1 MNVRNRR
8 HMFRRSV
15 KSDKSDNKPHHI
27 SITPKSAIA
36 IVPPKKVI
44 KALYDYDPDPSN
56 NQELGFSKGD
66 FFHVISREDDTDWY
80 EACNPLIPNARG
92 LVPVSYFETIG
103 KTERQSAGS
112 AASGASH
119 TIPLHDSGYSEKSPH
134 SRQDSNATARVRG
147 HARLSSMGRGSGPM
161 VYGMVQYDFNA
172 ERPDELDAKAGE
184 HIIIIAQS
192 NPEWFV
198 AKPIGRLGG
207 PGLIPVSFIEI
218 KDAATGEVVTDV
230 QAAIA
235 RAGIPKVEEWKKMAA
250 DYKNSSITL
259 GKFEAANAASA
270 QRDLERMSLSNGGQQ
285 HAQANGG
292 SFGQNQPYHQ
302 RNASRATQ
310 GGNNRQSQRALCAPV
325 AASVPRYCF
334 ENDKY
339 WYIIECQL
347 EDGRHWELSRYYQNF
362 YDFQIS
368 LLQEFPK
375 EADSESGTRILPY
388 MPGPVTYVTD
398 AISNGRRESLDDY
411 VKKLLALPPY
421 ISKCQL
427 VRELFAP
434 REGDYELDPRAAGED
449 YRLSSGSQQSSITDS
464 LSRTTSRQ
472 SSRGQI
478 NGGGP
483 RGPNTM
489 GPPQHR
495 AGHHRGQPSFSG
507 MNGAAPGQHYRNQ
520 SDFHQQESINR
531 QPSNLTDAS
540 ATSSGTHRST
550 PANSAPS
557 ASTTN
562 VAASGALRV
571 KIWFEDDCIVI
582 RVPSE
587 ISFLQLRDK
596 VRDRLKLEDD
606 IMIQYKDEATG
617 GYAEMV
623 SDRDL
628 DVALTRNPKLTL
640 YVRYV

>member
-1 MNVRNRR
+1 
-8 HMFRRSV
+8 MFRRSV
-15 KSDKSDNKPHHI
+15 KGDKSDNQNKPHHI

-36 IVPPKKVI
+36 IVPPKRVI

-56 NQELGFSKGD
+56 TQELGFAKGD
-66 FFHVISREDDTDWY
+66 FFHVISRENDDDWY

-92 LVPVSYFETIG
+92 LVPVSYFEVIG

-112 AASGASH
+112 AASGASN
-119 TIPLHDSGYSEKSPH
+119 TIPLHDSGYSEKPSH
-134 SRQDSNATARVRG
+134 GRQESNAAVRG
-147 HARLSSMGRGSGPM
+147 HNRISSMGRGSGAM
-161 VYGMVQYDFNA
+161 VYGVVQYDFNA
-172 ERPDELDAKAGE
+172 ERPDELDAKQGE
-184 HIIIIAQS
+184 YIIVIAQS

-218 KDAATGEVVTDV
+218 KNMATGETVTDV
-230 QAAIA
+230 QGAIA
-235 RAGIPKVEEWKKMAA
+235 RAGVPKVEEWKKMAA

-259 GKFEAANAASA
+259 GKFEVSNAASA
-270 QRDLERMSLSNGGQQ
+270 QRDLERMSLSNGSQQ
-285 HAQANGG
+285 QTNGNG
-292 SFGQNQPYHQ
+292 SPFGQNQQYHQ
-302 RNASRATQ
+302 RNASKATQ
-310 GGNNRQSQRALCAPV
+310 NGNNRQSQRTLYAPV
-325 AASVPRYCF
+325 SASVPRYCF

-362 YDFQIS
+362 YDFQIA

-375 EADSESGTRILPY
+375 EADSNGGTRILPY

-411 VKKLLALPPY
+411 VRKLLALPPY

-449 YRLSSGSQQSSITDS
+449 YRLSSGSQQSSMADS

-478 NGGGP
+478 NGSAG
-483 RGPNTM
+483 RGPGSM
-489 GPPQHR
+489 GPPQQR
-495 AGHHRGQPSFSG
+495 NGHHRGQPSVSG
-507 MNGAAPGQHYRNQ
+507 PSGAPPGQHYRNQ
-520 SDFHQQESINR
+520 SDYHQQGPINR

-540 ATSSGTHRST
+540 ANSSGTQRSN
-550 PANSAPS
+550 PAHQAPGASATS
-557 ASTTN
+557 
-562 VAASGALRV
+562 VAATGAMRF
-571 KIWFEDDCIVI
+571 KIWFGDECRAI
-582 RVPSE
+582 RVPTE
-587 ISFLQLRDK
+587 LSFLQLKDK
-596 VRDRLKLEDD
+596 VKDRFGLEDE
-606 IMIQYKDEATG
+606 IMIQYRDESSG
-617 GYAEMV
+617 NYVEMF

-628 DVALTRNPKLTL
+628 DQALTRNPKLTF
-640 YVRYV
+640 YTRYV

>member
-1 MNVRNRR
+1 
-8 HMFRRSV
+8 MFRRSV
-15 KSDKSDNKPHHI
+15 KSDNKPHHI

-56 NQELGFSKGD
+56 NQELAFSKGD

-112 AASGASH
+112 TASGASH
-119 TIPLHDSGYSEKSPH
+119 TIPLHDSGYAEKPAH
-134 SRQDSNATARVRG
+134 SRQDSSATARG

-172 ERPDELDAKAGE
+172 ERPDELEAKAGE

-218 KDAATGEVVTDV
+218 KDAATGEAVSDV
-230 QAAIA
+230 QAAIV

-270 QRDLERMSLSNGGQQ
+270 QREMERLSLSNGSQQ
-285 HAQANGG
+285 HTQASGG
-292 SFGQNQPYHQ
+292 SSGRNQPHDQ
-302 RNASRATQ
+302 RNGSQATQ
-310 GGNNRQSQRALCAPV
+310 NGNNRRSQRALYAPV

-362 YDFQIS
+362 YDFQIA

-398 AISNGRRESLDDY
+398 AISNGRRESLDEY

-421 ISKCQL
+421 ISKCRL

-449 YRLSSGSQQSSITDS
+449 YRLSSGSLRSSVTDS
-464 LSRTTSRQ
+464 LSRTASRQ
-472 SSRGQI
+472 SLRGHI
-478 NGGGP
+478 NGGPGH
-483 RGPNTM
+483 GHGSM

-495 AGHHRGQPSFSG
+495 AGHHRGQPSASG
-507 MNGAAPGQHYRNQ
+507 MNGAAPAQLYRTQ
-520 SDFHQQESINR
+520 SDFHQQEPINR

-540 ATSSGTHRST
+540 ANSSGTHRST

-587 ISFLQLRDK
+587 ISFPQLRDK
-596 VRDRLKLEDD
+596 VRDRLRLEDD

-617 GYAEMV
+617 SYTEMV